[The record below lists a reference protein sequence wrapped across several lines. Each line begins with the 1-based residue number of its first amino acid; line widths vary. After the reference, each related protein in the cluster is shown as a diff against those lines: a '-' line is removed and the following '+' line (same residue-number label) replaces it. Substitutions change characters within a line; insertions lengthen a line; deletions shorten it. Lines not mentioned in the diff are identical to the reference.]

1 MAIKLPSHLHR
12 NRSGILHF
20 RIAIPPDIRHY
31 FNSNEIYRSL
41 KTASIHDATPVAQTL
56 SIAFKRVF
64 SEIRQESMSDQN
76 KALKDALELFKSLPD
91 ARERIKA
98 AGIRIALHEA
108 EAGRERAED
117 LHAESEARHQ
127 RELALVLQAKAT
139 IAPAEDLQSSPLLS
153 ETVTDFAR
161 AKRAQGKWTDKTEA
175 ENRAVYGLFIRI
187 VGDKPIA
194 QIDDGAIVEYL
205 ETLKALP
212 PNINKSPA
220 YIGKTIAEII
230 ALARPPMSD
239 RTLNKNIERVS
250 SLFKWATTKKKYG
263 ITHNPAANMGIKESG
278 AEKRKPFAAQELA
291 ALFSSEEFTT
301 RKFQKS
307 YTYWLM
313 PLGLLTGARL
323 GELAQLY
330 LSDFVEYDGIPCI
343 SISDEGEGQRLKNDN
358 AKRIVPIHDKL
369 IELGLLRYVEA
380 LRSKNETRLFP
391 ELNQRRDGFGQAASR
406 WFQDHKKKCGIEG
419 KHTKVF
425 HSFRHTFISALL
437 NDEVPVQSVAQIVG
451 HEGQLITSQ
460 VYWNN
465 RDAAKRKPTIEK
477 YQPPPEVWQL
487 IPKFEDVTVS
497 KGRG

>member
-1 MAIKLPSHLHR
+1 MTIKIPSHLHR
-12 NRSGILHF
+12 NRFGVLYF
-20 RIAIPPDIRHY
+20 RIAIPPDLRHH
-31 FNSNEIYRSL
+31 FDSREIYRSL
-41 KTASIHDATPVAQTL
+41 KTASVHEAAPAAQTL
-56 SIAFKRVF
+56 SIAFRRVF
-64 SEIRQESMSDQN
+64 CEIRQQSMSDQ
-76 KALKDALELFKSLPD
+76 KKSPTDALSGMGLSLLVEFDLDELLRPRNVKLKSEPHDAPD
-91 ARERIKA
+91 AMQSALTAILHSGAAAPSPDIERP
-98 AGIRIALHEA
+98 
-108 EAGRERAED
+108 
-117 LHAESEARHQ
+117 
-127 RELALVLQAKAT
+127 VC
-139 IAPAEDLQSSPLLS
+139 PLLS
-153 ETVTDFAR
+153 ETIEDFAR
-161 AKRAQGKWTDKTEA
+161 AKRAQGKWTEKTEA
-175 ENRAVYGLFIRI
+175 ENRAVYYLFIRI

-194 QIDDGAIVEYL
+194 KIDDGAIVEYL

-230 ALARPPMSD
+230 ALASPPMSD

-278 AEKRKPFAAQELA
+278 TEKRKPFDAQELA

-307 YTYWLM
+307 YAFWLM

-330 LSDFVEYDGIPCI
+330 LSDFVECDGVSCM

-425 HSFRHTFISALL
+425 HSFRHTFISSLL

-477 YQPPPEVWQL
+477 YQPPEEVWGL
-487 IPKFEDVTVS
+487 IPKFEDVLIGKRRGSS
-497 KGRG
+497 KGK